1 METWVRHS
9 RHLLQ
14 VNWMFMLLLL
24 MINLLWLRIWF
35 RRSVISQ
42 SKPRPSHLQLL
53 GRNNY
58 HKFTIQLVI
67 CFDLTPVIFECLLHF
82 SFFFFFFCW
91 GISYSLKA
99 YWRGGSRGF
108 VKQPDSTLNEV
119 KEAQG
124 YCSAALDLG
133 LLCLFGSASLQGRL
147 FAPRKARIIS
157 N

>member
-1 METWVRHS
+1 MERWVRRS

-14 VNWMFMLLLL
+14 VNCFCWWSICSDSGSDSDAQLSAVSPPAYGEIIITTNSRYTTGNFA
-24 MINLLWLRIWF
+24 
-35 RRSVISQ
+35 SIS
-42 SKPRPSHLQLL
+42 RQLFL
-53 GRNNY
+53 NSFY
-58 HKFTIQLVI
+58 TFP
-67 CFDLTPVIFECLLHF
+67 FF
-82 SFFFFFFCW
+82 SLSFCW
-91 GISYSLKA
+91 GINYSLKA
-99 YWRGGSRGF
+99 YWRDGSRGF

-147 FAPRKARIIS
+147 FAPQKAGIIS